1 MAGELVHFIRGLT
14 DPNQLIHLLST
25 VLTGWIGY
33 AVLFGIVF
41 AESGLL
47 VGFFLPG
54 DSLLFTVGI
63 VAGAGKLQVGTIIAM
78 LATASIL
85 GDGIGFFLGSTLGY
99 RLFQNPRSRI
109 FRREYLDRTHAFYE
123 RHGGKTI
130 IYAKFVPIIRTFAAF
145 IAGVG
150 KMNYG
155 RFLTFNV
162 AGAIGW
168 VTLMITLGYKLGDI
182 PVIRHNFEKVV
193 LLIIALSL
201 VPAALQVLGAR
212 KATSQSS
219 ESEAAHATT
228 VVQSSSK
235 VNTSATD

>member
-1 MAGELVHFIRGLT
+1 MIQQFLGLLHSLT
-14 DPNQLIHLLST
+14 NPDKLIELLST
-25 VLTGWIGY
+25 NMTGAAGY
-33 AVLFGIVF
+33 LLLFLIVF

-63 VAGAGKLQVGTIIAM
+63 VAGAGKLHVGTIIAM
-78 LATASIL
+78 LAFASIA
-85 GDGIGFFLGSTLGY
+85 GDGIGFLLGATLGY
-99 RLFQNPRSRI
+99 RLFQNPKSKI
-109 FRREYLDRTHAFYE
+109 FRREYLDRTHEFYE

-150 KMNYG
+150 KMKYS

-162 AGAIGW
+162 LGACGW
-168 VTLMITLGYKLGDI
+168 VTLMVTLGYNLGS
-182 PVIRHNFEKVV
+182 VSFIRANFEKVV

-201 VPAALQVLGAR
+201 VPIALQLLKR
-212 KATSQSS
+212 KT
-219 ESEAAHATT
+219 AAPA
-228 VVQSSSK
+228 QNNSI
-235 VNTSATD
+235 